1 MASFSFYIVRDKS
14 GLCRNSSKIGKKS
27 LFDSEMYL
35 RILRF
40 QKNAVHST
48 IQRKSFTINSH
59 DASEHSCITQVFYLR
74 WIGLSSEYH
83 IKLF

>member
-1 MASFSFYIVRDKS
+1 MAPFSFYIVRDKS
-14 GLCRNSSKIGKKS
+14 GLCRNSSKIGKKKS

-59 DASEHSCITQVFYLR
+59 DASEHKVALHKFSI
-74 WIGLSSEYH
+74 
-83 IKLF
+83 

>member
-40 QKNAVHST
+40 QKNAVLLDLG
-48 IQRKSFTINSH
+48 IQRK
-59 DASEHSCITQVFYLR
+59 
-74 WIGLSSEYH
+74 
-83 IKLF
+83 